1 MNLAAHTTA
10 QLFPKFKTLLQRLHC
25 AGKQWYGYIQDP
37 GGLRTKDNVSSEDHK
52 CNAHCTCWKTVIWMI
67 SRGGLKTIHP
77 GVAWRQYMLNV
88 MNTDDKT
95 KLPGPL
101 VKEILDQIPYCR
113 YLRKY
118 WTNPKEILV
127 EIQYWRYLRKH
138 QTNPKEILDKI

>member
-10 QLFPKFKTLLQRLHC
+10 RLFPKFKTSLQRLHC

-37 GGLRTKDNVSSEDHK
+37 GGLRTKDIVPSEDHK
-52 CNAHCTCWKTVIWMI
+52 CNVQLFMLEKVIWII
-67 SRGGLKTIHP
+67 SRGQYTE
-77 GVAWRQYMLNV
+77 VAWRQYMLNV